1 MCNVKLRRAWEW
13 ITEVGKA
20 GWIITSVV
28 LIVACVALWFNIAS
42 YRIQSRTDRASV
54 HTTQLTLSAPSAED
68 TYWSQYIQNSGR
80 EDATGVKLKLGTIDA
95 NTKNTKRLGE
105 DVWVRL
111 GIGASGSSAF
121 LIHKKDYLDFFVTCL
136 SYSDDR
142 DQSFEEVSFYKLPD
156 VLVPN
161 MGSAPIL
168 VGATEYDRLS
178 SGFSCAKP

>member
-1 MCNVKLRRAWEW
+1 MS
-13 ITEVGKA
+13 KA
-20 GWIITSVV
+20 TMTAVFAAIVSAAAPGAYAQTSTMPETTGT
-28 LIVACVALWFNIAS
+28 VA
-42 YRIQSRTDRASV
+42 
-54 HTTQLTLSAPSAED
+54 
-68 TYWSQYIQNSGR
+68 YWSQYIQNFGR

-105 DVWVRL
+105 DEWVRL

-178 SGFSCAKP
+178 SGFSCAKM